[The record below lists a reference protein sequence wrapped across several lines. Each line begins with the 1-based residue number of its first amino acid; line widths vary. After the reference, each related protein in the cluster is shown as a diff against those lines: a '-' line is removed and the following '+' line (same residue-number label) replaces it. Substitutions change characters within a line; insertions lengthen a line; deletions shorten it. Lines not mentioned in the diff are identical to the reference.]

1 MGQRQSMADY
11 QYITSTGVILP
22 DTSVIRD
29 EVESEWRAAFGQ
41 DLVVTSETPQ
51 GAMITI
57 DVESRDGMVRN
68 NAELANQINPD
79 IAGGI
84 YLDAIWALTRG
95 RRRSATRS
103 VLSGVEFRG
112 IPGTIIPSRSVAVVE
127 TTGARFLTSI
137 DLVIGPAGL
146 VTGQMVAE
154 DTGPVAAPAGTL
166 TQVASSVLGWEQVNN
181 PTSAALGADRETD
194 IASRKRRRNTLA
206 LQSISLPEAV
216 ISRVYGVDGVR
227 SLAFRDNDTNTT
239 QVIDGVSLAPHSV
252 WVCVDGGEET
262 DIATALLAS
271 KTGGA
276 GWNGDVLVSLIE
288 PASGQAY
295 AVRFDRP
302 QELNRILRITVKP
315 TTLDAQTI
323 ILQAIQQ
330 YQVGELDGEDGL
342 VVGEDLSPFE
352 IAGAINEV
360 EPRIFVKKV
369 ESSVDGLS
377 WSTAII
383 DASINQVFRI
393 VSTQVVFES

>member
-1 MGQRQSMADY
+1 MADY
-11 QYITSTGVILP
+11 QYITSTGVIVP

-29 EVESEWRAAFGQ
+29 EVISEWRAAFGQ

-79 IAGGI
+79 IAGGVF
-84 YLDAIWALTRG
+84 LDAIWALTRG

-137 DLVIGPAGL
+137 DLVIGPSGL

-154 DTGPVAAPAGTL
+154 DTGPIAAPSGTL

-194 IASRKRRRNTLA
+194 VASRKRRRNTLA

-227 SLAFRDNDTNTT
+227 SMSFRENITDTT
-239 QVIDGVSLAPHSV
+239 QTIDGVVLLPHSI
-252 WVCVDGGEET
+252 WACVDGGEET
-262 DIATALLAS
+262 DVATALLAS
-271 KTGGA
+271 KTGGSN
-276 GWNGDVLVSLIE
+276 WNGDVLVSLIE
-288 PASGQAY
+288 PSSKQPY

-302 QELNRILRITVKP
+302 QELSRIVRITVKATP
-315 TTLDAQTI
+315 LDAQ
-323 ILQAIQQ
+323 AIVPDAVRR
-330 YQVGELDGEDGL
+330 YAEGELDGENGL
-342 VVGEDLSPFE
+342 IVGEDLSPFE
-352 IAGAINEV
+352 IAGAINEI
-360 EPRIFVKKV
+360 EPRIFVRKV
-369 ESSVDGLS
+369 ESSANG
-377 WSTAII
+377 TAWTSAIVE
-383 DASINQVFRI
+383 ANVNQVFRI
-393 VSTQVVFES
+393 TSIQVIVEP

>member
-1 MGQRQSMADY
+1 MADY
-11 QYITSTGVILP
+11 QYITSTGVIVP

-29 EVESEWRAAFGQ
+29 EVVSEWRAAFGQ

-79 IAGGI
+79 IAGGVF
-84 YLDAIWALTRG
+84 LDAIWALTRG

-112 IPGTIIPSRSVAVVE
+112 IPGTVISSGSVAVVE
-127 TTGARFLTSI
+127 STGARFLTSI
-137 DLVIGPAGL
+137 DLVIGPSGL

-154 DTGPVAAPAGTL
+154 ETGPIAAPAEAL
-166 TQVASSVLGWEQVNN
+166 NQVASSVLGWEQVNN
-181 PTSAALGADRETD
+181 PTSAALGVNRETD

-227 SLAFRDNDTNTT
+227 SMTFRDNDTSST
-239 QVIDGVSLAPHSV
+239 QVIDGVTLLPHSV
-252 WVCVDGGEET
+252 WACVDGGEET

-295 AVRFDRP
+295 SVRFDRP
-302 QELNRILRITVKP
+302 EELSRVLRITVKP

-323 ILQAIQQ
+323 ILQAVAQ
-330 YQVGELDGEDGL
+330 YQSGELDGEDGL

-352 IAGAINEV
+352 IAGAINEA

-383 DASINQVFRI
+383 NANINQVFRI
-393 VSTQVVFES
+393 TSTQVVFES

>member
-11 QYITSTGVILP
+11 QYIIATGVVVP
-22 DTSVIRD
+22 DTSVIRS

-57 DVESRDGMVRN
+57 DVESRDGMARN

-79 IAGGI
+79 IAGGVF
-84 YLDAIWALTRG
+84 LDAIWALTRG

-103 VLSGVEFRG
+103 VLRAVQFRG
-112 IPGTIIPSRSVAVVE
+112 VPGTIIPARSVAVVE
-127 TTGARFLTSI
+127 ATGARFLSST
-137 DLVIGPAGL
+137 DLVIGSGGL

-154 DTGPVAAPAGTL
+154 STGPIAAPAGSL
-166 TQVASSVLGWEQVNN
+166 TQIASSVLGWEQVTN
-181 PTSAALGADRETD
+181 PAAAELGANRESD

-206 LQSISLPEAV
+206 LQSISLVEAV
-216 ISRVYGVDGVR
+216 ISRVSDVDGVK
-227 SLAFRDNDTNTT
+227 SLSFRENDSSDIL
-239 QVIDGVSLAPHSV
+239 VVDGITLVPKSI
-252 WVCVDGGEET
+252 WVCVDGGE
-262 DIATALLAS
+262 DADVATALLAS

-276 GWNGDVLVSLIE
+276 AWNGDVLVSLIE

-302 QELNRILRITVKP
+302 QEISRIVRITVKP

-323 ILQAIQQ
+323 IMGAIAS
-330 YQVGELDGEDGL
+330 YQSGELDGEDGL

-360 EPRIFVKKV
+360 EPRIFIKKV
-369 ESSVDGLS
+369 ESSTDGLTWTS
-377 WSTAII
+377 AIVEA
-383 DASINQVFRI
+383 DINQVFRI
-393 VSTQVVFES
+393 VSTQVVFEQ

>member
-84 YLDAIWALTRG
+84 FLDAIWALTRG

-166 TQVASSVLGWEQVNN
+166 TQVASSVLGWEQVIN
-181 PTSAALGADRETD
+181 PTSATLGADRETD

-227 SLAFRDNDTNTT
+227 SLSFRDNDTNTT
-239 QVIDGVSLAPHSV
+239 QIIDGVSLAPHSV

-330 YQVGELDGEDGL
+330 YQAGELDGEDGL

>member
-84 YLDAIWALTRG
+84 FLDAIWALTRG

-166 TQVASSVLGWEQVNN
+166 TQVASSVLGWEQVTN

-227 SLAFRDNDTNTT
+227 SLSFRDNDTNTT
-239 QVIDGVSLAPHSV
+239 QVIDGVSLVPHSV

-315 TTLDAQTI
+315 TTLDAQAI

-330 YQVGELDGEDGL
+330 YQAGELDGEDGL

>member
-11 QYITSTGVILP
+11 QYIIATGVVVP
-22 DTSVIRD
+22 DTSAIRS

-84 YLDAIWALTRG
+84 FLDAIWALTRG

-103 VLSGVEFRG
+103 VLSGVQFRG
-112 IPGTIIPSRSVAVVE
+112 IPGTIIPARSVAVVE
-127 TTGARFLTSI
+127 TTGARFLSSN
-137 DLVIGPAGL
+137 DLVIGSGGV

-154 DTGPVAAPAGTL
+154 STGPVAAPAGSL

-181 PTSAALGADRETD
+181 PTSAALGADRESD

-206 LQSISLPEAV
+206 LQSISLAEAI
-216 ISRVYGVDGVR
+216 ISRVSDVDGV
-227 SLAFRDNDTNTT
+227 SSMTFRENDTSET
-239 QVIDGVSLAPHSV
+239 QVIDGVTLTPKSV

-276 GWNGDVLVSLIE
+276 AWNGDVLVSLIE
-288 PASGQAY
+288 PSSGQAY

-302 QELNRILRITVKP
+302 QELNRLLRITVKP

-323 ILQAIQQ
+323 ILGAIKS
-330 YQVGELDGEDGL
+330 YQDGELDGEDGL

-360 EPRIFVKKV
+360 EPRIFIKKV
-369 ESSVDGLS
+369 ESSTDGLN
-377 WSTAII
+377 WSTSII
-383 DASINQVFRI
+383 DASIDQVFRI
-393 VSTQVVFES
+393 VSTQVVFEQ

>member
-1 MGQRQSMADY
+1 MADY
-11 QYITSTGVILP
+11 QYITSTGVIVP

-29 EVESEWRAAFGQ
+29 EVISEWRAAFGQ

-79 IAGGI
+79 IAGGVF
-84 YLDAIWALTRG
+84 LDAIWALTRG

-137 DLVIGPAGL
+137 DLVIGPSGL

-154 DTGPVAAPAGTL
+154 DTGPIAAPSGTL

-194 IASRKRRRNTLA
+194 VASRKRRRNTLA

-227 SLAFRDNDTNTT
+227 SMTFRDNDTNST
-239 QVIDGVSLAPHSV
+239 QVIDGVTLLPHSV

-288 PASGQAY
+288 PASGQACG
-295 AVRFDRP
+295 VRFDRP
-302 QELNRILRITVKP
+302 EELGRVLRITVKP

-323 ILQAIQQ
+323 ILQAVTQ
-330 YQVGELDGEDGL
+330 YQAGELDGEDGL

-352 IAGAINEV
+352 IAGAINEL

-369 ESSVDGLS
+369 ESSLDGLS

-383 DASINQVFRI
+383 EANINQVFRI
-393 VSTQVVFES
+393 TSTQVVFES

>member
-11 QYITSTGVILP
+11 QYITSTGIILP

-166 TQVASSVLGWEQVNN
+166 TQVASSVLGWEQVGN

-216 ISRVYGVDGVR
+216 ISRVYGVDGVK
-227 SLAFRDNDTNTT
+227 SMSFRENITNSIQT
-239 QVIDGVSLAPHSV
+239 IDGITLLPHSI
-252 WVCVDGGEET
+252 WACVDGGEET
-262 DIATALLAS
+262 DVATALLAS

-276 GWNGDVLVSLIE
+276 NWNGDVLVSLIE
-288 PASGQAY
+288 PSSKQPY

-302 QELNRILRITVKP
+302 QELNRIVRITVKP
-315 TTLDAQTI
+315 TTLDAQ
-323 ILQAIQQ
+323 AIVPDAVRK
-330 YQVGELDGEDGL
+330 YAAGELDGEDGL
-342 VVGEDLSPFE
+342 TVGEDLSPFE
-352 IAGAINEV
+352 IAGAINEL

-369 ESSVDGLS
+369 ESSANG
-377 WSTAII
+377 TAWTSAIVE
-383 DASINQVFRI
+383 ANVNQVFRI
-393 VSTQVVFES
+393 TNIQVIVES

>member
-1 MGQRQSMADY
+1 MGRLQSMADY
-11 QYITSTGVILP
+11 EYIVSTGVIVP
-22 DTSVIRD
+22 DTSVIRA
-29 EVESEWRAAFGQ
+29 EVESEWRSALGQ

-51 GAMITI
+51 GAVITI

-79 IAGGI
+79 LAGGVF
-84 YLDAIWALTRG
+84 LDAIWALTRG

-112 IPGTIIPSRSVAVVE
+112 VPGTIIPAGSVAVVE

-137 DLVIGPAGL
+137 DLVIGTSGL
-146 VTGQMVAE
+146 VIGQAVAE
-154 DTGPVAAPAGTL
+154 ETGPIAAPAGSL
-166 TQVASSVLGWEQVNN
+166 NQVASSVLGWEQVYN
-181 PTSAALGADRETD
+181 PSSAALGADRESD

-216 ISRVYGVDGVR
+216 TSRVCDVDGVR
-227 SLAFRDNDTNTT
+227 SLSFRENVTEDPIT
-239 QVIDGVSLAPHSV
+239 IDGIDLSPKSI

-262 DIATALLAS
+262 EIATALLNS

-276 GWNGDVLVSLIE
+276 NWNGEVLISLIE
-288 PASGQAY
+288 PFSGQPY

-302 QELNRILRITVKP
+302 EEINRILRITIKP

-323 ILQAIQQ
+323 IPDALTRYAT
-330 YQVGELDGEDGL
+330 GELDGEDGL
-342 VVGEDLSPFE
+342 VIGEDLSPFE

-360 EPRIFVKKV
+360 EPRIFVRKV
-369 ESSVDGLS
+369 ESSTDGLA
-377 WSTAII
+377 WSSDII
-383 DASINQVFRI
+383 PANINQVFRI
-393 VSTQVVFES
+393 ISTQVVVVS

>member
-84 YLDAIWALTRG
+84 FLDAIWALTRG

-166 TQVASSVLGWEQVNN
+166 TQVASSVLGWEQVTN

-227 SLAFRDNDTNTT
+227 SLSFRDNDTNTT

-330 YQVGELDGEDGL
+330 YQSGELDSEDGL

>member
-1 MGQRQSMADY
+1 MADY
-11 QYITSTGVILP
+11 QYITSTGVIVP

-29 EVESEWRAAFGQ
+29 EVVSEWRAAFGQ

-51 GAMITI
+51 GVMVTI

-79 IAGGI
+79 IAGGVF
-84 YLDAIWALTRG
+84 LDAIWALTRG

-137 DLVIGPAGL
+137 DLVIGPSGL

-154 DTGPVAAPAGTL
+154 DTGPIAAPSGTL
-166 TQVASSVLGWEQVNN
+166 TQVASSVLGWEQVSN
-181 PTSAALGADRETD
+181 PTSAVLGADRETD
-194 IASRKRRRNTLA
+194 VASRKRRRNTLA

-227 SLAFRDNDTNTT
+227 SMSFRENITDTT
-239 QVIDGVSLAPHSV
+239 QTIDGIVLLPHSI
-252 WVCVDGGEET
+252 WACVDGGEET
-262 DIATALLAS
+262 EVATALLAS
-271 KTGGA
+271 KTGGSN
-276 GWNGDVLVSLIE
+276 WNGDVLVSLIE
-288 PASGQAY
+288 PSSKQPY

-302 QELNRILRITVKP
+302 QELSRIVRITVKATP
-315 TTLDAQTI
+315 LDAQ
-323 ILQAIQQ
+323 AIVPDAVRR
-330 YQVGELDGEDGL
+330 YAEGELDGENGL
-342 VVGEDLSPFE
+342 IVGEDLSPFE

-360 EPRIFVKKV
+360 EPRIFVRKV
-369 ESSVDGLS
+369 ESSANG
-377 WSTAII
+377 TAWTSAIVE
-383 DASINQVFRI
+383 ANVNQVFRI
-393 VSTQVVFES
+393 TSIQVIVEP

>member
-84 YLDAIWALTRG
+84 FLDAIWALTRG

-154 DTGPVAAPAGTL
+154 DTGPIAAPAGTL
-166 TQVASSVLGWEQVNN
+166 TQVASSVLGWEQVTN
-181 PTSAALGADRETD
+181 PASAALGADRETD

-227 SLAFRDNDTNTT
+227 SLSFRDNDTNTT

-330 YQVGELDGEDGL
+330 YQAGELDGEDGL

-360 EPRIFVKKV
+360 EPRIIVKKV
-369 ESSVDGLS
+369 ESAVDGIS

>member
-1 MGQRQSMADY
+1 MADY

-84 YLDAIWALTRG
+84 FLDAIWALTRG

-166 TQVASSVLGWEQVNN
+166 TQVASSVLGWEQVSN

-216 ISRVYGVDGVR
+216 ISRVYGVGGVK
-227 SLAFRDNDTNTT
+227 SMSFRENITNST
-239 QVIDGVSLAPHSV
+239 QTIDGITLLPHSI
-252 WVCVDGGEET
+252 WACVDGGEET
-262 DIATALLAS
+262 DVATALLAS

-276 GWNGDVLVSLIE
+276 NWNGDVLVSLIE
-288 PASGQAY
+288 PSSKQPY

-302 QELNRILRITVKP
+302 QELNRIVRITVKP
-315 TTLDAQTI
+315 TTLDAQ
-323 ILQAIQQ
+323 AIVPDAVRK
-330 YQVGELDGEDGL
+330 YAAGELDGEDGL
-342 VVGEDLSPFE
+342 TVGEDLSPFE
-352 IAGAINEV
+352 IAGAINEL

-369 ESSVDGLS
+369 ESSANG
-377 WSTAII
+377 TAWTSAIVE
-383 DASINQVFRI
+383 ANVNQVFRI
-393 VSTQVVFES
+393 TNIQVIVES

>member
-166 TQVASSVLGWEQVNN
+166 TQVASSVLGWEQVTN

-227 SLAFRDNDTNTT
+227 SLSFRDNDTNTT
-239 QVIDGVSLAPHSV
+239 QVIDGVSLVPHSV

>member
-1 MGQRQSMADY
+1 MADY
-11 QYITSTGVILP
+11 QYITSTGVIVP
-22 DTSVIRD
+22 DTSAIRD
-29 EVESEWRAAFGQ
+29 EVASEWRAAFGQ

-79 IAGGI
+79 IAGGVF
-84 YLDAIWALTRG
+84 LDAIWALTRG

-112 IPGTIIPSRSVAVVE
+112 IPGTIIPSGSVAVVE
-127 TTGARFLTSI
+127 STGARFLTSI
-137 DLVIGPAGL
+137 DLVIGSAGL

-154 DTGPVAAPAGTL
+154 ETGPVAAPAGAL
-166 TQVASSVLGWEQVNN
+166 NQVASSVLGWEQVNN
-181 PTSAALGADRETD
+181 PTSAALGVNRETD

-227 SLAFRDNDTNTT
+227 SMTFRDNDTNST
-239 QVIDGVSLAPHSV
+239 QVIDGVTLLPHSV
-252 WVCVDGGEET
+252 WACVDGGEET

-295 AVRFDRP
+295 GVRFDRP
-302 QELNRILRITVKP
+302 EELSRVLRITIKP

-323 ILQAIQQ
+323 ILQAVAQ
-330 YQVGELDGEDGL
+330 YQSGELDGEDGL

-352 IAGAINEV
+352 IAGAINEA

-383 DASINQVFRI
+383 NANINQVFRI
-393 VSTQVVFES
+393 TSTQVVFES